1 MDLIQPLFAVGLV
14 LGLLWGIVHFL
25 KGRNLAM
32 PAVLSRAARR
42 DADLE
47 VLGRISLTPQHSVFR
62 IRDGERRLLV
72 GLHPRGL
79 VLLNDTEAAY
89 GQNTS
94 ARLPGNE
101 VV

>member
-1 MDLIQPLFAVGLV
+1 
-14 LGLLWGIVHFL
+14 
-25 KGRNLAM
+25 M

-62 IRDGERRLLV
+62 IRDG
-72 GLHPRGL
+72 
-79 VLLNDTEAAY
+79 DTEAAY